1 MRFAGTEYEKV
12 RQREV
17 DSEAHADGG
26 DFGGPRRNKQQLD
39 QAPDR
44 AGIGDKAGHLR
55 QGKAEI
61 TAECEPSA
69 GFGRERECRI
79 HDVRAGHGNEPRQ
92 GIGSDDRQRE
102 HVKGEREDAEIDRRI
117 DDTHGRKADCLER
130 DRASLPGAVEL
141 ADQSTE
147 RRNHGGLD

>member
-69 GFGRERECRI
+69 VVATS
-79 HDVRAGHGNEPRQ
+79 HDKALEATIGN
-92 GIGSDDRQRE
+92 
-102 HVKGEREDAEIDRRI
+102 
-117 DDTHGRKADCLER
+117 
-130 DRASLPGAVEL
+130 AS
-141 ADQSTE
+141 T
-147 RRNHGGLD
+147 